1 MDFEGL
7 LSNPYVSVVV
17 SVATGVLGNFVW
29 SNINKKKTR
38 AVINKSLTSTI
49 NCIESYK
56 EYSEVIKEVLLENFE
71 RIITENKD
79 GGRLEEILLAEFR
92 LILRNFDLLNL
103 QYQEEFIRLFF
114 LFFLAEIV
122 KDDELW
128 NNMEYTYLNSIYQE
142 IIDTKQFMEV
152 QAKNFQDC
160 FKETQNIIN
169 IYMTGAI
176 DCSSYKNK
184 IHGRIK
190 ELQLLKCDESIF
202 FVDIFNYLKKKIML
216 SWKERCQVLIDK
228 IYNSEVD
235 SYKKLKIQELNQCFK
250 DSTSCELVNEK
261 LKNIEPYL
269 KKSDRNNVV
278 EMQKLSYDRCF
289 IVSGEP
295 GTGKTEFIKEIMMYY
310 SKTDEIYLVPLDQQ
324 TLNRCGNL
332 IDLENE
338 LVKNINFY
346 LGTKFMKLSDVITY
360 CDNIANIR
368 IVILIDNLHIVALEK
383 KRMVNLLVRTME
395 NNSGINIL
403 FWIFTVDQY
412 SMHIFDEIN
421 TVDFRRYAISD
432 RDFIHG
438 LKSSIYN
445 YDFNLTRYN
454 YYKKTGANILTSYG
468 CQNVNILMNNSNT
481 ITIKTVDNPLF
492 AHFIGMKK
500 GDIGS
505 LQLESFY
512 IDFAISIIDYLHS
525 SLDGVFDNNP
535 EIRKNIINGTKL
547 IGKHVIDSSTINF
560 SQGELSQIIDNN
572 TEKALRQ
579 VDLIIRVGTKKNE
592 NLFTE
597 NYGEKEELLQL
608 NFKLFWAHK
617 VFIAS
622 GIANNM
628 NFSEEFYNLFSKL
641 MQIEKYC
648 EEICG
653 YVTYK
658 LEEQKNNEFWQ
669 QWLTTLSNEKML
681 YVLFIYLDRLKLD
694 SVNIVFFILNMHKMK
709 LTNKDIF
716 TLVYALGN
724 VTASV
729 EDKYKL
735 IAMYLGDIENASKQH
750 YNFNSVFTAITEQNT
765 SCDELL
771 KNIIYLIN
779 NEAVKLNVF
788 IGSCCAEKFCQLS
801 DFNFLESVKIIDKF
815 IIENEEKLKK
825 VNINKKSRAK
835 FEKQYF
841 FDEFIK
847 QYFYIQILVNG
858 LNEVYNELIK
868 HDFFKGTKSW
878 RNKLFRYNFS
888 RAAGDNFS
896 QYQLHFI
903 TTKEQSFRKDYIEL
917 VSRLVRS
924 GNISEIIFGFHF
936 ITNSLKND
944 RDNSEKLDPA
954 LQDLLLEIYK
964 MDELDDFK
972 KKRKIFFD
980 RVSSK

>member
-1 MDFEGL
+1 
-7 LSNPYVSVVV
+7 
-17 SVATGVLGNFVW
+17 
-29 SNINKKKTR
+29 
-38 AVINKSLTSTI
+38 
-49 NCIESYK
+49 
-56 EYSEVIKEVLLENFE
+56 
-71 RIITENKD
+71 
-79 GGRLEEILLAEFR
+79 
-92 LILRNFDLLNL
+92 
-103 QYQEEFIRLFF
+103 
-114 LFFLAEIV
+114 
-122 KDDELW
+122 
-128 NNMEYTYLNSIYQE
+128 
-142 IIDTKQFMEV
+142 
-152 QAKNFQDC
+152 
-160 FKETQNIIN
+160 
-169 IYMTGAI
+169 
-176 DCSSYKNK
+176 
-184 IHGRIK
+184 
-190 ELQLLKCDESIF
+190 
-202 FVDIFNYLKKKIML
+202 
-216 SWKERCQVLIDK
+216 
-228 IYNSEVD
+228 
-235 SYKKLKIQELNQCFK
+235 
-250 DSTSCELVNEK
+250 
-261 LKNIEPYL
+261 
-269 KKSDRNNVV
+269 
-278 EMQKLSYDRCF
+278 
-289 IVSGEP
+289 
-295 GTGKTEFIKEIMMYY
+295 
-310 SKTDEIYLVPLDQQ
+310 
-324 TLNRCGNL
+324 
-332 IDLENE
+332 
-338 LVKNINFY
+338 
-346 LGTKFMKLSDVITY
+346 
-360 CDNIANIR
+360 
-368 IVILIDNLHIVALEK
+368 
-383 KRMVNLLVRTME
+383 
-395 NNSGINIL
+395 
-403 FWIFTVDQY
+403 
-412 SMHIFDEIN
+412 
-421 TVDFRRYAISD
+421 
-432 RDFIHG
+432 
-438 LKSSIYN
+438 
-445 YDFNLTRYN
+445 
-454 YYKKTGANILTSYG
+454 
-468 CQNVNILMNNSNT
+468 
-481 ITIKTVDNPLF
+481 
-492 AHFIGMKK
+492 
-500 GDIGS
+500 
-505 LQLESFY
+505 
-512 IDFAISIIDYLHS
+512 
-525 SLDGVFDNNP
+525 
-535 EIRKNIINGTKL
+535 
-547 IGKHVIDSSTINF
+547 
-560 SQGELSQIIDNN
+560 
-572 TEKALRQ
+572 
-579 VDLIIRVGTKKNE
+579 
-592 NLFTE
+592 
-597 NYGEKEELLQL
+597 
-608 NFKLFWAHK
+608 
-617 VFIAS
+617 
-622 GIANNM
+622 
-628 NFSEEFYNLFSKL
+628 